1 MNEHPFTFLGNY
13 LHVTHEWMHVV
24 TGSFVALCL
33 VAMALLLFPKFKRKE
48 ESLLPDRNIS
58 ARSFAEMFMDML
70 VGLCDEIIGHH
81 GRKYLPFVGTIFFFI
96 FACNLIGLIPG
107 FLPPTENWA
116 TGAAIATIV
125 FIAFNYFGIREHGV
139 GYFKHFLAPISLEG
153 LGNKVLYVVI
163 LIPLIIFQCLFG
175 TIELISMALRPFTL
189 SIRLFVNIT
198 ADHAVAS
205 IFSGMVPFLVPIP
218 FLVLGLLVS
227 FLQALIFTLLT
238 IVYISL
244 ATAHDH

>member
-1 MNEHPFTFLGNY
+1 MNEHPFTFFGNY
-13 LHVTHEWMHVV
+13 FGVTHEYMHVV
-24 TGSFVALCL
+24 TAIFVCSFL
-33 VAMALLLFPKFKRKE
+33 VITALLLFPRLRRTQ
-48 ESLLPDRNIS
+48 ESVIPDNKIS
-58 ARSFAEMFMDML
+58 ARSFTEMFLEMI
-70 VGLCDEIIGHH
+70 VALCDDIIGHG

-96 FACNLIGLIPG
+96 FASNLIGLIPG

-116 TGAAIATIV
+116 TGAAVATIV
-125 FIAFNYFGIREHGV
+125 FISFNYFGFREHGI
-139 GYFKHFLAPISLEG
+139 GYLKHFLAPISLEG
-153 LGNKVLYVVI
+153 LKNKVLYVVI
-163 LIPLIIFQCLFG
+163 LIPLIAFQCLFG
-175 TIELISMALRPFTL
+175 TIELISMVLRPFTL

-198 ADHAVAS
+198 ADHAVAA
-205 IFSGMVPFLVPIP
+205 IFSGMVPYLVPIP